1 MPDEPRV
8 GTTPDEEAPPPATI
22 GADLIAPAALPLVD
36 THWAL
41 ILGASSGFGAATALA
56 LAEAGFH
63 IAGVHLDMRR
73 TIENANEVQRRIAA
87 TGRQVA
93 FFNMNAAD
101 PDKRKAM
108 LDQMKERIGPGDGF
122 RVMLHSL
129 AFGSL
134 VPFIAR
140 DGGPSVDEKKMD
152 MTLSVMAHTL
162 VYWVQDLVA
171 RDLLKPGSRVLTMT
185 SSGSHRVI
193 PNYGVV
199 SAAKAA
205 LESHVRVLAME
216 LAPDGITVNAIQAG
230 ITDTPALRAI
240 PGHEEMIRM
249 AMLRHPA
256 KRLTTPNDVA
266 RFVVLMASPATQ
278 WINGDVIRVD
288 GVEDALA

>member
-1 MPDEPRV
+1 MSDESRPAPGV
-8 GTTPDEEAPPPATI
+8 EETPAATI
-22 GADLIAPAALPLVD
+22 GEELTGPEEPRLAE

-41 ILGASSGFGAATALA
+41 ILGVSSGFGGATALA
-56 LAEAGFH
+56 LAEAGYD

-73 TIENANEVQRRIAA
+73 TIANAEEVKRRIEA
-87 TGRQVA
+87 TGRKAV

-101 PDKRKAM
+101 PDKRRDM
-108 LDQMKERIGPGDGF
+108 LDKIQAEIGPDDGF
-122 RVMLHSL
+122 RIFMHSL

-140 DGGPSVDEKKMD
+140 NGKAAVDEKKMD
-152 MTLSVMAHTL
+152 MTLNVMAHSL

-171 RDLLKPGSRVLTMT
+171 RDLLKPGSRILAMT

-205 LESHVRVLAME
+205 LESHIRVLAME
-216 LAPDGITVNAIQAG
+216 LAPYGITANAIQAG
-230 ITDTPALRAI
+230 VTDTPALRMI
-240 PGHEEMIRM
+240 PGHEEIVKF
-249 AMLRHPA
+249 AVQRHPA
-256 KRLTTPNDVA
+256 HRLTTPADVA
-266 RFVVLMASPATQ
+266 RVILLMASPATQ
-278 WINGDVIRVD
+278 WMNGDVIRVD